1 MVRASL
7 RAAERERE
15 GELATT
21 SLELEY
27 LQYLEYRKSR
37 CEMLID
43 GDDISND
50 FSSIFHV
57 FFNVFFLHLHSFPL
71 RAYWR
76 KSDSSVDSEPQKN
89 WR

>member
-37 CEMLID
+37 CKMLID

-57 FFNVFFLHLHSFPL
+57 FFNVFFFTFALVSASRLL
-71 RAYWR
+71 A
-76 KSDSSVDSEPQKN
+76 EI
-89 WR
+89 